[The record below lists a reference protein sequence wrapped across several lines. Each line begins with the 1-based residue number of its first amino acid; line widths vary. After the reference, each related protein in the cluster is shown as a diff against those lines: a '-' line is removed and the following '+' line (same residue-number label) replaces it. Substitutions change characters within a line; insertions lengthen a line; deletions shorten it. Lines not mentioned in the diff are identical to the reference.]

1 MEKEVVNSGMVEEF
15 IEVIKRS
22 KELAEKEAEIEVGVV
37 QKKLSSGLMEENQL
51 YKYIIKWKSNY
62 LMSLNS
68 EYYLIAKISK
78 SFKYPSFKF
87 SDDEKLAHA
96 AFDYFI
102 KFKKNNYYTKDRFTE
117 DFEKEIVTSLKY
129 ASLYDR
135 CKGFIHGM
143 NNEVSFS
150 LKLPLIDNFEIE
162 IFEVLDKKN
171 EELKLKLKNNCLLD
185 EKFHE
190 DFRDMHKKET
200 EKLYNEIADYRK
212 KQRDFEF
219 IKDKLRANESYI
231 GVVKKFAS
239 QMENAPIAQFN
250 ELYWGDNYPALKVL
264 FEFFQKHKMIQIP
277 WSLFADSM
285 CLKNTRMI
293 NLNSSIF
300 TKNDIGFLMD
310 SLKPFFKKEFRNVKS
325 VYNDW
330 LASKFFI
337 DNHEIKPVF
346 TKKFVRNYNKNKQD
360 LKNED
365 LINKLCQDIK
375 DRHIE

>member
-1 MEKEVVNSGMVEEF
+1 
-15 IEVIKRS
+15 
-22 KELAEKEAEIEVGVV
+22 L
-37 QKKLSSGLMEENQL
+37 
-51 YKYIIKWKSNY
+51 
-62 LMSLNS
+62 
-68 EYYLIAKISK
+68 
-78 SFKYPSFKF
+78 
-87 SDDEKLAHA
+87 
-96 AFDYFI
+96 
-102 KFKKNNYYTKDRFTE
+102 
-117 DFEKEIVTSLKY
+117 
-129 ASLYDR
+129 
-135 CKGFIHGM
+135 
-143 NNEVSFS
+143 
-150 LKLPLIDNFEIE
+150 
-162 IFEVLDKKN
+162 LDKKS
-171 EELKLKLKNNCLLD
+171 L
-185 EKFHE
+185 E

-300 TKNDIGFLMD
+300 TKNDMGFLMD